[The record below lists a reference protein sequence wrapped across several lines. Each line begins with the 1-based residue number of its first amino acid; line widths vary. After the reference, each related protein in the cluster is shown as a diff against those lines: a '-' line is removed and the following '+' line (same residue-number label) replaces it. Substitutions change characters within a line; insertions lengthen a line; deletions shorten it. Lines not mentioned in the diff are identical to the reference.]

1 MDDLEQDMSPEDLM
15 LSFVSAER
23 GKVLPLSTPPLPRA
37 TSDDRHNTS
46 QSISWAQWLTSGVFH
61 GTTSRAPSYAVC

>member
-23 GKVLPLSTPPLPRA
+23 GKVTTRLATSPPLSSCLRL
-37 TSDDRHNTS
+37 RNM
-46 QSISWAQWLTSGVFH
+46 
-61 GTTSRAPSYAVC
+61 